1 MKVLNVNAT
10 DIFGGAGRAAFRL
23 HQGLR
28 SKGVD
33 SRMLVQIIK
42 GDDSFV
48 IGPKNDFQKLLAFA
62 RPRICKV
69 PVLRYF
75 KRSGG
80 LFSPAWLPDRLAGR
94 INNINP
100 DIVNLHWIAG
110 GFFRIE
116 NISKIIKPI
125 VWTLHDMWAFT
136 GGCHIDGGCGRY
148 QESCGCC
155 PHLGSKR
162 RHDLSYK
169 VLRRKKKSWRN
180 TNMVIVCVSNWL
192 ADCARRSTVLGKYQV
207 KVIPNGLDTKRFQ
220 PVDKRTARQLLNLPQ
235 KKKIILFGALYAT
248 SDSRKGHNH
257 LKSAMRRLAAWGYSE
272 SMELV
277 IFGTSAPSKNDEWRN
292 FGFPVHYLG
301 VLQDDISLAVVY
313 SAADVMVV
321 PSEQEAFGQTAT
333 ESLSCGVP
341 VVAFA
346 IGGLLD
352 IVGHEREGYLA
363 RPFDSEELARGIE
376 WVLENQ
382 QRLYALS
389 ENSRKK
395 AMDEFDIQRISSKYV
410 ELYQEITEQ
419 HNHK

>member
-1 MKVLNVNAT
+1 MKVLIVNAT
-10 DIFGGAGRAAFRL
+10 DIFGGASRAAFRI

-33 SRMLVQIIK
+33 SRMLVQIMK
-42 GDDSFV
+42 GNDSFV
-48 IGPKNDFQKLLAFA
+48 IGPQNEFQKVLAYA
-62 RPRICKV
+62 RPRIREF
-69 PVLRYF
+69 PVLLYF
-75 KRSGG
+75 KRSGDR
-80 LFSPAWLPDRLAGR
+80 FTPAWLPDRLAGR

-100 DIVNLHWIAG
+100 DIVHLQWIDD
-110 GFFRIE
+110 FLRIE
-116 NISKIIKPI
+116 NIPKLIKPI
-125 VWTLHDMWAFT
+125 VWTLQDMWAFT
-136 GGCHIDGGCGRY
+136 GGCHFDGGCGRY

-155 PHLGSKR
+155 PHLGSNR

-192 ADCARRSTVLGKYQV
+192 ADCARRSRVLGKYQV
-207 KVIPNGLDTKRFQ
+207 KVIPNALDTRRFQ
-220 PVDKRTARQLLNLPQ
+220 PVDKKTARQLLNLPL
-235 KKKIILFGALYAT
+235 KKKIVLFGALYAT
-248 SDSRKGHNH
+248 SDPRKGHNH

-277 IFGTSAPSKNDEWRN
+277 IFGASAPSKNDEWRDL
-292 FGFPVHYLG
+292 GFPVHYLG

-321 PSEQEAFGQTAT
+321 PSEQEGLPQTAL

-346 IGGLLD
+346 IGPLLD

-382 QRLYALS
+382 QRLYSLS
-389 ENSRKK
+389 ENSRKR
-395 AMDEFDIQRISSKYV
+395 AMDEFDIRRASSKYI
-410 ELYQEITEQ
+410 ELYQEITEK

>member
-1 MKVLNVNAT
+1 MKVLIVNAT
-10 DIFGGAGRAAFRL
+10 DIFGGAARAAFRL

-28 SKGVD
+28 NKGVD
-33 SRMLVQIIK
+33 SRMLVQIMK
-42 GDDSFV
+42 GNDPFV
-48 IGPKNDFQKLLAFA
+48 IGPQNDFQKVLAYA
-62 RPRICKV
+62 RPRIREV

-75 KRSGG
+75 KRSGDR
-80 LFSPAWLPDRLAGR
+80 FTPAWLPDRLAGR

-100 DIVNLHWIAG
+100 DIVHLQWIDD
-110 GFFRIE
+110 FLRIE
-116 NISKIIKPI
+116 SISKIIKPI
-125 VWTLHDMWAFT
+125 IWTLHDMWAFT
-136 GGCHIDGGCGRY
+136 GGCHYDRGCGRY

-155 PHLGSKR
+155 PQLGSKR

-192 ADCARRSTVLGKYQV
+192 ADCARRSIVLGKYQV

-248 SDSRKGHNH
+248 SDPRKGHNH

-272 SMELV
+272 SVELV
-277 IFGTSAPSKNDEWRN
+277 IFGASAPSKDDEWRDI
-292 FGFPVHYLG
+292 GFPVHYLG

>member
-1 MKVLNVNAT
+1 MKVLIVNAT
-10 DIFGGAGRAAFRL
+10 DIFGGAARAAFRI

-28 SKGVD
+28 DKGVD
-33 SRMLVQIIK
+33 SRMLVEIMK
-42 GDDSFV
+42 GNDSFV
-48 IGPKNDFQKLLAFA
+48 IGPQNDFQKLLAYA
-62 RPRICKV
+62 RPRICKDT
-69 PVLRYF
+69 VLRYF
-75 KRSGG
+75 KRSGDR
-80 LFSPAWLPDRLAGR
+80 FTPASLPDRLAGR

-100 DIVNLHWIAG
+100 DIVNLQWIDC
-110 GFFRIE
+110 FFRIE
-116 NISKIIKPI
+116 NISKLTKPI
-125 VWTLHDMWAFT
+125 VWTLQDMWAFT
-136 GGCHIDGGCGRY
+136 GGCHYDRGCGRY

-192 ADCARRSTVLGKYQV
+192 ADCARRSIVLGKYQV
-207 KVIPNGLDTKRFQ
+207 KVIPNGLDTRRFQ

-248 SDSRKGHNH
+248 SDSRKGHDH
-257 LKSAMRRLAAWGYSE
+257 LKSAMRRLAEWGHSE
-272 SMELV
+272 SMEIV
-277 IFGTSAPSKNDEWRN
+277 IFGASAPSKDDEWRD

-321 PSEQEAFGQTAT
+321 PSEEEAFGQTAT

-363 RPFDSEELARGIE
+363 RPFDSEDLARGIE

-382 QRLYALS
+382 QRLYSLS

-395 AMDEFDIQRISSKYV
+395 AMDELDIQLISSKYV

-419 HNHK
+419 HKHK

>member
-1 MKVLNVNAT
+1 MKVLMVNAT
-10 DIFGGAGRAAFRL
+10 DIFGGAARAAFRL

-33 SRMLVQIIK
+33 SRMLVEIMK
-42 GDDSFV
+42 GNDPFV
-48 IGPKNDFQKLLAFA
+48 IGPKNDFQKVLAYA
-62 RPRICKV
+62 RPRLRQV
-69 PVLRYF
+69 PLLLYF
-75 KRSGG
+75 KRSGDR
-80 LFSPAWLPDRLAGR
+80 FTPAWLPDRLAGR

-100 DIVNLHWIAG
+100 DIVHLQWIDD
-110 GFFRIE
+110 FLRIE
-116 NISKIIKPI
+116 NIPKLIKPI
-125 VWTLHDMWAFT
+125 IWTLHDMWAFT
-136 GGCHIDGGCGRY
+136 GGCHYDRGCGRY

-155 PHLGSKR
+155 PQLGSKR
-162 RHDLSYK
+162 GHDLSYK

-192 ADCARRSTVLGKYQV
+192 ADCARRSIVLGKYQV

-248 SDSRKGHNH
+248 SDPRKGHNH
-257 LKSAMRRLAAWGYSE
+257 LKSAIRRLAAWGYSE
-272 SMELV
+272 SVELV
-277 IFGTSAPSKNDEWRN
+277 IFGASAPSKDDEWRDI
-292 FGFPVHYLG
+292 GFPVHYLG

-321 PSEQEAFGQTAT
+321 PSEEEAFGQTAS

-376 WVLENQ
+376 WVLENE

-419 HNHK
+419 HKHK

>member
-1 MKVLNVNAT
+1 MKVLMVNAT
-10 DIFGGAGRAAFRL
+10 DIFGGAARAAFRL

-33 SRMLVQIIK
+33 SRMLVEIMK
-42 GDDSFV
+42 GNDPFV
-48 IGPKNDFQKLLAFA
+48 IGPQNDFQKVLAYA
-62 RPRICKV
+62 RPRIRKV
-69 PVLRYF
+69 PVLLYF
-75 KRSGG
+75 KRSGDR
-80 LFSPAWLPDRLAGR
+80 FTPAWLPDRLAGR

-100 DIVNLHWIAG
+100 DIVHLQWIDD
-110 GFFRIE
+110 FLRIE
-116 NISKIIKPI
+116 NIPKLIKPI
-125 VWTLHDMWAFT
+125 IWTLHDMWAFT
-136 GGCHIDGGCGRY
+136 GGCHYDHGCGRY

-155 PHLGSKR
+155 PQLGSKR
-162 RHDLSYK
+162 GHDLSYK

-192 ADCARRSTVLGKYQV
+192 ADCARRSIVLGKYQV

-248 SDSRKGHNH
+248 SDPRKGHNH
-257 LKSAMRRLAAWGYSE
+257 LKSAIRRLVAWGYSE
-272 SMELV
+272 SIELV
-277 IFGTSAPSKNDEWRN
+277 IFGASAPSKDDEWRDI
-292 FGFPVHYLG
+292 GFTVHYLG

-395 AMDEFDIQRISSKYV
+395 AMDEFDIQRTSSKYV

-419 HNHK
+419 YKHK